1 MSTVRSKKWF
11 GQWLILADIDGIGGA
26 VLPALHKGIEVEG
39 MTLPPLYIIQKGVL
53 IGVTNQA
60 DNLGISRTIPLFIFL
75 MIIRNRTTKYS
86 AK

>member
-1 MSTVRSKKWF
+1 LTF
-11 GQWLILADIDGIGGA
+11 GEFSRDSAEKELADIDGIGGA

-60 DNLGISRTIPLFIFL
+60 DNLGISRTIPLFIIVFFV
-75 MIIRNRTTKYS
+75 YS
-86 AK
+86 E